1 MSTDSINPKAL
12 ELLSDYNYG
21 WDDWSSCF
29 IEAATA
35 HESNEQYQNRARG
48 QVNWEE
54 LDKHGLILS
63 SSPVPTEEDVEKGI
77 LWLRSRLELI
87 TAK

>member
-12 ELLSDYNYG
+12 ELLADYNYA
-21 WDDWSSCF
+21 WDEWQRCF

-35 HESNEQYQNRARG
+35 HETNEQYRKRAHG

-54 LDKHGLILS
+54 LEEHGLILS

-77 LWLRSRLELI
+77 LWLRSHLERI